1 LDFYQ
6 LLIVNIKLTLD
17 KEAKNNE
24 TVTNTSTSNN
34 TKTATT
40 DPETKDKIQKLEE
53 IEKIEDP
60 VLKADEKSKNMPKE
74 YGYKYNGPE
83 PTRYS
88 DWEIKG
94 KCVDF

>member
-1 LDFYQ
+1 MDFY
-6 LLIVNIKLTLD
+6 LLQIVNKFLILD
-17 KEAKNNE
+17 KDAKTNE
-24 TVTNTSTSNN
+24 TLNNISN
-34 TKTATT
+34 TKVATP
-40 DPETKDKIQKLEE
+40 DPETKDKIKKLEE

-83 PTRYS
+83 PTRFG